1 MQKHSKQ
8 RDALIELL
16 KNTKEHPS
24 ADALYTQL
32 RKEFPNV
39 SLATVYRNLKLLL
52 EMQEIIK
59 VDVGDEMD
67 HYDACP
73 ENHSH
78 FVCEQCHSILDVAH
92 PPLPEIDARISKQEK
107 LQIKGHSLVFYGLC
121 PNCQ

>member
-52 EMQEIIK
+52 EMHEIIK
-59 VDVGDEMD
+59 IDVGDEMD
-67 HYDACP
+67 HYDACT
-73 ENHSH
+73 ENHYH
-78 FVCEQCHSILDVAH
+78 FFCECCHSILDVAH
-92 PPLPEIDARISKQEK
+92 PPFPEIDSKVSEQEN
-107 LQIKGHSLVFYGLC
+107 LQIKGHSLVFFGLC
-121 PNCQ
+121 PKCQ